1 MKQIRKG
8 VFETNSSSTHAFT
21 TLKELKIYWFYTKD
35 IEIPKTEMD
44 TDNNLIISYSNIKS
58 DSCIKTFIG
67 INQKVLYIL
76 FLLLNYI
83 DYYNNYLED
92 NDQNKIWLE
101 ELTIKEI
108 ENLKI
113 IKPLFET
120 IKKIGFDGINIK
132 RDESKLDEIEKL
144 IPFTIKEFLY
154 NLFNNIDG
162 DCYIKD
168 IKDLEEIIGKN
179 LEEIITN
186 NEIVLIEA
194 ERFCVKNKRLIIS
207 ED

>member
-1 MKQIRKG
+1 MLQIRNSI
-8 VFETNSSSTHAFT
+8 FETNSSSTHAFT
-21 TLKELKIYWFYTKD
+21 ILKDLKNYWFYSKD
-35 IEIPKTEMD
+35 IEIPKIEID
-44 TDNNLIISYSNIKS
+44 TDNNLVISYSNIQS

-83 DYYNNYLED
+83 DYYNNYLDD
-92 NDQNKIWLE
+92 NDKNKIWLE

-108 ENLKI
+108 ENLET
-113 IKPLFET
+113 IKPLFKT
-120 IKKIGFDGINIK
+120 IKKIGFNGINIK

-144 IPFTIKEFLY
+144 IPFTIKEFIY
-154 NLFNNIDG
+154 NLFNFFDPE
-162 DCYIKD
+162 CYIKD
-168 IKDLEEIIGKN
+168 IKELEEMIGTN
-179 LEEIITN
+179 IEEIITN

-194 ERFCVKNKRLIIS
+194 ERFCIKNKKLIIS

>member
-1 MKQIRKG
+1 MLQIRNSI
-8 VFETNSSSTHAFT
+8 FETNSSSTHAFT

-44 TDNNLIISYSNIKS
+44 TDNNLIISYSNIQS

-186 NEIVLIEA
+186 DEIVLIEA
-194 ERFCVKNKRLIIS
+194 ERFCVKNKKLIIS